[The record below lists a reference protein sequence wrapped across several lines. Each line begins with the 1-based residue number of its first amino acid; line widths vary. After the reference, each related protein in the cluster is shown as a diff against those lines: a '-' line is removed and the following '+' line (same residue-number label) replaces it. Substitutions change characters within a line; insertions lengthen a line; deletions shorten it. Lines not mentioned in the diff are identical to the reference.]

1 MLVLAFAL
9 VACAIWYERSRP
21 RSQVVALVAALA
33 AIAAAGRVAFAP
45 IPNVTPTTDI
55 ALLSGYAL
63 GGAPGFMVGS
73 LAALVSN
80 LWLGQGPWTP
90 WQMVGWG
97 LTGVF
102 GAGLAWAT
110 GRRLGRWGLAV
121 ACGLAGLAYG
131 VLLDFSAMV
140 IFGGEVSLE
149 RYLALSARGIPFNLA
164 HAAGNFALAL
174 AAGPAIV
181 DLLRRHRER
190 FAFAWR
196 SSAGPTLVIVAAV
209 GISALLAGSLGFGS
223 SPDRARAEGTEASD
237 SAPLGARSASVRRSQ
252 DRAVTWLKRRQLRN
266 GGFGSS
272 ASSEAS
278 PEMTGWAAL
287 GFAAARVN
295 PLDVG
300 RRSNPIAYLRRNR
313 SEIDSS
319 GDIERT
325 ILAVASARLDP
336 ATFAAARLVKRLAKR
351 QRSDGSVEGQV
362 NLTAFYVLAMDVA
375 DRPTRRAAAWL
386 TSAQGDAGGWGYTP
400 AARPDPDSTGAAL
413 QALAAAGRSP
423 RARSRGTAWLG
434 AQQRRDGGWAAA
446 GGPRS
451 NSQSTAWAV
460 QGLVAAGVN
469 PRRVTEAGRSGLD
482 YLRAR
487 QARDGHY
494 RYSASSDQTPVWVT
508 SQVLAAIASEPYPVV
523 APPAERSSRAGD
535 GSRVNSRSGPSAAP
549 DAGVAGT
556 DTDVKGSSPGGDG
569 GGDSSSADDE
579 GRGGAVPG
587 GQDPGPGPDDQA
599 EASDSTDG
607 GSAARGLAIGLGLVV
622 LALAGMGAARLA
634 RSRGWL

>member
-1 MLVLAFAL
+1 MLVLALAL
-9 VACAIWYERSRP
+9 VAGAVWYERSRP

-196 SSAGPTLVIVAAV
+196 SSPGPTLVIVAAV
-209 GISALLAGSLGFGS
+209 GVPALLAGSLGPGS
-223 SPDRARAEGTEASD
+223 SPDQARASGAEASP
-237 SAPLGARSASVRRSQ
+237 SAKPGLRSAAVRRSQ
-252 DRAVTWLKRRQLRN
+252 DRAVAWLKRRQLRN

-272 ASSEAS
+272 AGSNAS
-278 PEMTGWAAL
+278 TEMTGWASL
-287 GFAAARVN
+287 GLAAARVN

-300 RRSNPIAYLRRNR
+300 SPSNPIAYLRRNR

-336 ATFAAARLVKRLAKR
+336 ATFAGARLVKRLAKR

-423 RARSRGTAWLG
+423 RARTRGSAWLG

-446 GGPRS
+446 GGSRS

-523 APPAERSSRAGD
+523 APPAERSSRPGGRSGA
-535 GSRVNSRSGPSAAP
+535 NSRSGPSAAP

-556 DTDVKGSSPGGDG
+556 DTEAEVSSPGGGPG
-569 GGDSSSADDE
+569 GPSSGDE
-579 GRGGAVPG
+579 GGASGALPG
-587 GQDPGPGPDDQA
+587 GQDPSPGPADQA
-599 EASDSTDG
+599 EPSDASDG